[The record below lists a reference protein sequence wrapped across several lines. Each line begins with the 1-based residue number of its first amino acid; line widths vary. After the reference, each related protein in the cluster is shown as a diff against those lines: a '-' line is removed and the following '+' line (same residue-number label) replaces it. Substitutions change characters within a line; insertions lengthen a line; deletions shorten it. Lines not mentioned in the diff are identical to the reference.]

1 MNTEKQLT
9 NGKGS
14 VSDLSILVELNTELA
29 VIDDKKLAKISKRMK
44 EMDRANLSFNKKNT
58 QTTSQLMSLTM
69 MCDAPYRRLRQ
80 VLAQIEKK
88 RFALEDAAFDLRK
101 KKLSLIAFREEDDEL
116 SQIEADELE
125 NQIKRSMGYLEGSL
139 KELAMYQDTY
149 DEIKA
154 SFNIPDKWDE
164 VDFEKEEISNHI
176 RMAFRN
182 CLRNVM
188 VTGGM
193 NMGTMEYLE
202 QFGIHPVTAKKLITD
217 YLSEVEAMVE
227 DKKYPSVKHLYDFL
241 DRCADIFQDAHYAV
255 MARIG
260 IKDLV
265 KDEYLF
271 KELKDVS

>member
-1 MNTEKQLT
+1 VNTEKQLT

>member
-14 VSDLSILVELNTELA
+14 ISDLSILVELNTELA
-29 VIDDKKLAKISKRMK
+29 VIDDKKLAKISERMK

-80 VLAQIEKK
+80 VLAQIERK

-101 KKLSLIAFREEDDEL
+101 KKLELIAFREKDDEL

-125 NQIKRSMGYLEGSL
+125 NQMKRSMGYLEGSL

-149 DEIKA
+149 DEIKE

-217 YLSEVEAMVE
+217 YLSEVEAMVD